1 MKRGLALVAAMIAAL
16 AMPLAADARQ
26 HGGGGH
32 KGGGHHMSGG
42 HKGGGHQ
49 MRGHRRG
56 GGHMGNPGHRAG
68 KHYRGGGKHY
78 GRHYN
83 RGRQHGHHGR
93 RFWHGR
99 WYAYG
104 IGPCW
109 RWSPR
114 YAEFVWVCY

>member
-1 MKRGLALVAAMIAAL
+1 MKRGLVFASALAAAL
-16 AMPLAADARQ
+16 AMPLAADARP
-26 HGGGGH
+26 H
-32 KGGGHHMSGG
+32 GGGHH
-42 HKGGGHQ
+42 GGGH
-49 MRGHRRG
+49 HI
-56 GGHMGNPGHRAG
+56 G
-68 KHYRGGGKHY
+68 KHHNGGKHFRPG
-78 GRHYN
+78 GRHHGGNIYYG
-83 RGRQHGHHGR
+83 GRRHHGHHGR

>member
-1 MKRGLALVAAMIAAL
+1 MKRGLALVVAMIAAL
-16 AMPLAADARQ
+16 AMPLAADARP
-26 HGGGGH
+26 HGGH
-32 KGGGHHMSGG
+32 KGGGHHMSSG
-42 HKGGGHQ
+42 HH
-49 MRGHRRG
+49 RG
-56 GGHMGNPGHRAG
+56 GAHIGNRGHRAG
-68 KHYRGGGKHY
+68 KHFRGP
-78 GRHYN
+78 GRHYKGHI
-83 RGRQHGHHGR
+83 RHGGRHYGHRHHR